1 MINKGTLEKEEV
13 PKIKIILLGDPAV
26 GKSKLVARF
35 VDGEYKE
42 NDQVRTIIR
51 IFFSYAN

>member
-1 MINKGTLEKEEV
+1 MINKGPLEKEEV

-42 NDQVRTIIR
+42 NDQVRIIIR